1 MLDGN
6 KSHDHRTFGLQSIR
20 TARDCLIAALRQA
33 APLTS
38 PRDGPRQVLLM
49 DEISTGLDSS
59 TTYQI
64 VRSIGNVA
72 HLREATVLM
81 SLLQP
86 PPETFDLFDDVML
99 LSDGAMGEVG
109 AEHATKLPVPAR
121 NGYCRSYNH
130 PAAGLVGPGRAL
142 NGRVRQE
149 ESVRLLLKCCCRQLC
164 AGCKQLNAA
173 IVGLQA

>member
-1 MLDGN
+1 MA
-6 KSHDHRTFGLQSIR
+6 SW
-20 TARDCLIAALRQA
+20 
-33 APLTS
+33 
-38 PRDGPRQVLLM
+38 QVLLM

-99 LSDGAMGEVG
+99 LSDGAT
-109 AEHATKLPVPAR
+109 HSLPLVSVP
-121 NGYCRSYNH
+121 CC
-130 PAAGLVGPGRAL
+130 
-142 NGRVRQE
+142 
-149 ESVRLLLKCCCRQLC
+149 ESSHSVL
-164 AGCKQLNAA
+164 
-173 IVGLQA
+173 